1 MKTPKTLI
9 STCATLLLLAG
20 CVNEDPYYGKEP
32 GGETPDGTG
41 FLAVGDMEL
50 RVVYDAQTETG
61 WDDARDD
68 DAAKAP
74 RTRSNPTADQIT
86 VEIVDDAGATVAK
99 KSYGEWKALTAPY
112 ELPAGS
118 YALKAYSAETIAAAD
133 WECPVYSTEKEFAIR
148 KGETTRMPD
157 LVCTLANIKVTV
169 GYAADLADLLS
180 DNTAAEVTLGA
191 NTLRFAKGETK
202 AAYFRAEAESN
213 TLRLDIAGAFTDTGK
228 PVSLTK
234 TISGVRAG
242 QWRKITFIIENADKG
257 NLEIG
262 VVVDSFVQDEEIVVD
277 GTEGLWEPVIDE
289 TEAPTIEWAGHD
301 LGAPLRLD
309 ASMFDDEGN
318 CTTPVVLD
326 LTAPRG
332 ITALGVRIGSDNA
345 ELLAKLSG
353 MGLGNS
359 VDLCT
364 TTPESALG
372 QLLGGLGL
380 PVGDAVAG
388 RKTLAL
394 ALTGL
399 MPQLYAFEGTHTVAL
414 AMTDGAAGTTA
425 EATLTLVVAEKSAG
439 EAPQIVWN
447 NDRGY
452 DFGTPATLSEEMTI
466 RIDIATTSPIT
477 AFEVT
482 IESEILRDLLPII
495 GLPEQFDLCQVTGE
509 TAATLGELG
518 FPTGDKVNEQ
528 NPLTFDISQFVEVMM
543 ALDAGEHK
551 FILSVTDSAGHTTTK
566 TLHLVNVK

>member
-9 STCATLLLLAG
+9 STFAAALLLAG
-20 CVNEDPYYGKEP
+20 CVNEDPYYGKDP

-41 FLAVGDMEL
+41 FLSVGDMEL

-68 DAAKAP
+68 AAAKAP
-74 RTRSNPTADQIT
+74 RTRSNPTVDQIA
-86 VEIVDDAGATVAK
+86 VEIVDEAGATVAK
-99 KSYGEWKALTAPY
+99 KSYGEWKAQTEPIEMA
-112 ELPAGS
+112 AGN
-118 YALKAYSAETIAAAD
+118 YTLKAYSAETIAAAD
-133 WECPVYSTEKEFAIR
+133 WECPVYATEKDFTIR

-180 DNTAAEVTLGA
+180 DDTAAEVTLGA
-191 NTLRFAKGETK
+191 NTLRFAKGDAR
-202 AAYFRAEAESN
+202 AAYFRAEEETN
-213 TLRLDIAGAFTDTGK
+213 TLRLDIAGTFADTGK
-228 PVSLTK
+228 SVSLTK

-262 VVVDSFVQDEEIVVD
+262 IVVDSFIQDEEIVVD
-277 GTEGLWEPVIDE
+277 GTGDLWEPVIDE
-289 TEAPTIEWAGHD
+289 TEAPTIEWPGHD
-301 LGAPLRLD
+301 LAAPLRLD
-309 ASMFDDEGN
+309 ASMFDGEGN
-318 CTTPVVLD
+318 CTTPVVFD
-326 LTAPRG
+326 LKASRG
-332 ITALGVRIGSDNA
+332 IAALGIAIGSDNA
-345 ELLAKLSG
+345 DLLARLSS
-353 MGLGNS
+353 MGIDGT
-359 VDLCT
+359 VDLCA

-372 QLLGGLGL
+372 QLLGGMGL
-380 PVGDAVAG
+380 PLGDAVAG

-394 ALTGL
+394 TLTGL
-399 MPQLYAFEGTHTVAL
+399 MPQLYAFEGTHT
-414 AMTDGAAGTTA
+414 
-425 EATLTLVVAEKSAG
+425 LTLSITDDAAAAPVQAVLTVLVDKQTAG
-439 EAPQIVWN
+439 KDPEIVWV

-452 DFGTPATLSEEMTI
+452 DFDSPATLTEDMTI

-495 GLPEQFDLCQVTGE
+495 GLPEQFGLCTVTGE

-551 FILSVTDSAGHTTTK
+551 FILSVTDSAGGHTTK
-566 TLHLVNVK
+566 TLHLVNE

>member
-9 STCATLLLLAG
+9 STFAAALLLAG
-20 CVNEDPYYGKEP
+20 CVNEDPYYGKDP

-41 FLAVGDMEL
+41 FLSVGDMEL

-68 DAAKAP
+68 AAAKAP
-74 RTRSNPTADQIT
+74 RTRSNPTVDQIA
-86 VEIVDDAGATVAK
+86 VEIVDEAGATVAK
-99 KSYGEWKALTAPY
+99 KSYGEWKAQTDPIEMA
-112 ELPAGS
+112 AGN
-118 YALKAYSAETIAAAD
+118 YTLKAYSAETIAAAD
-133 WECPVYSTEKEFAIR
+133 WECPVYATEKDFTIR

-180 DNTAAEVTLGA
+180 EDTAAEVTLGA
-191 NTLRFAKGETK
+191 NTLRFAKGDAR
-202 AAYFRAEAESN
+202 AAYFRAEEETN
-213 TLRLDIAGAFTDTGK
+213 TLRLDIAGTFADTGK
-228 PVSLTK
+228 SVSLTK

-262 VVVDSFVQDEEIVVD
+262 IVVDSFIQDEEIVVD
-277 GTEGLWEPVIDE
+277 GTGDLWEPVIDE
-289 TEAPTIEWAGHD
+289 TEAPTIEWPGHD
-301 LGAPLRLD
+301 LAAPLRLD
-309 ASMFDDEGN
+309 ASMFDGEGH
-318 CTTPVVLD
+318 CTTPVVFD
-326 LTAPRG
+326 LKASRG
-332 ITALGVRIGSDNA
+332 IAALGIAIGSDNA
-345 ELLAKLSG
+345 DLLARLSG
-353 MGLGNS
+353 MGIDGT
-359 VDLCT
+359 VDLCA

-372 QLLGGLGL
+372 QLLGGMGL
-380 PVGDAVAG
+380 PLGDAVAG

-394 ALTGL
+394 TLTGL
-399 MPQLYAFEGTHTVAL
+399 MPQLYAFEGTHTL
-414 AMTDGAAGTTA
+414 TLSMTDAAAAAPVQAVLTVLVDKQTA
-425 EATLTLVVAEKSAG
+425 GKDPE
-439 EAPQIVWN
+439 IVWV

-452 DFGTPATLSEEMTI
+452 DFDSPATLTEDMTI

-495 GLPEQFDLCQVTGE
+495 GLPEQFDLCTVTGE
-509 TAATLGELG
+509 TATTLGELG

-551 FILSVTDSAGHTTTK
+551 FILSVTDSAGGHTTK
-566 TLHLVNVK
+566 TLHLVNE